1 MERWREENRLME
13 RRKGGRRGRR
23 RTGRGKDRLIDR
35 NKILVHIKR
44 FLLYPGGSLVVQRLS
59 WWFIASPM

>member
-1 MERWREENRLME
+1 ME

-35 NKILVHIKR
+35 NKILVHIKK